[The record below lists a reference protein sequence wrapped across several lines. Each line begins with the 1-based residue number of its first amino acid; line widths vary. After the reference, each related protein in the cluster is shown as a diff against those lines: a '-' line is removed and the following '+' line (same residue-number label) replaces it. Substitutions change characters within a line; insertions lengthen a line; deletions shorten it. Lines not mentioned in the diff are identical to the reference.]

1 MRREKIPRRMAGLI
15 ACGERKSRQ
24 SAAKVSQIQGIQ
36 HICSRPGLFWNGAG
50 RPVKPTGSHT
60 VVPPTSDWAKGKM
73 AEDTLTTSG
82 IGRHGATRLPSVD
95 VDSFNIEL
103 KDDDGFLGDR
113 ASKGAFRKILDTL
126 RKPLKKNG
134 EDPLGSKS
142 AEAIGKSGLDEA
154 LVGDDIG
161 AAALVHGAIEEF
173 AQELA
178 YVTRRF
184 LKTKGWADTERIV
197 VGGGFRESRVGELA
211 IARTD
216 IILKAEDFK
225 VEMVPIRFDPDD
237 AGLIGCLHLAPSWIF
252 EAHDSIL
259 AVDIGG
265 TNIRCGVVETRWKKA
280 PDLSKASVWKSELW
294 RHADDEPTREGTV
307 KRLVKMLKEL
317 IAAADTE
324 GLKLAPFI
332 GIACPGVINEDGS
345 IEKGA
350 QNLPG
355 NWESSKFNLP
365 TSLVE
370 AIPEIGDHDTAV
382 LMHNDGVAQGL
393 SEVPFMQDV
402 ERWGVL
408 TIGTGLGN
416 ARFTNRRK
424 DKGKS
429 GNDDK
434 DKDEKK
440 DKKSKD

>member
-1 MRREKIPRRMAGLI
+1 
-15 ACGERKSRQ
+15 
-24 SAAKVSQIQGIQ
+24 
-36 HICSRPGLFWNGAG
+36 
-50 RPVKPTGSHT
+50 
-60 VVPPTSDWAKGKM
+60 M
-73 AEDTLTTSG
+73 AEDIIATTG
-82 IGRHGATRLPSVD
+82 IARHGATRLPSVD

-134 EDPLGSKS
+134 DYPLGKKS
-142 AEAIGKSGLDEA
+142 AGEIAKSDLDQA
-154 LVGDDIG
+154 LTGDDIG

-178 YVTRRF
+178 YVTGRF
-184 LKTKGWADTERIV
+184 LKTKAWADTERIV

-211 IARTD
+211 IARAD
-216 IILKAEDFK
+216 IILKAEDFD
-225 VEMVPIRFDPDD
+225 VDLVPIRFHPDE
-237 AGLIGCLHLAPSWIF
+237 AGLIGTLHLAPSWIF

-280 PDLSKASVWKSELW
+280 PDLSKATVWKSELW
-294 RHADDEPTREGTV
+294 RHADDEPTREGAV
-307 KRLVKMLKEL
+307 KRLVKMLKDL
-317 IAAADTE
+317 IAETETE

-332 GIACPGVINEDGS
+332 GIACPGVINGDGS

-365 TSLVE
+365 ASLIE
-370 AIPEIGDHDTAV
+370 GIPEIGDHDTAV
-382 LMHNDGVAQGL
+382 LMHNDSVAQGL

-416 ARFTNRRK
+416 ARFTNRKKENGK
-424 DKGKS
+424 DKAEKKAK
-429 GNDDK
+429 DK
-434 DKDEKK
+434 DDDEKDEKK
-440 DKKSKD
+440 AKKAKA

>member
-1 MRREKIPRRMAGLI
+1 MADDTITTTGI
-15 ACGERKSRQ
+15 A
-24 SAAKVSQIQGIQ
+24 
-36 HICSRPGLFWNGAG
+36 
-50 RPVKPTGSHT
+50 
-60 VVPPTSDWAKGKM
+60 
-73 AEDTLTTSG
+73 
-82 IGRHGATRLPSVD
+82 RHGATRLPSVE

-113 ASKGAFRKILDTL
+113 ASKGAFRKILDEL
-126 RKPLKKNG
+126 RQPLKKNG
-134 EDPLGSKS
+134 DDPLGSKS
-142 AEAIGKSGLDEA
+142 AVAIPKSALDEA

-184 LKTKGWADTERIV
+184 LKTKAWADTERIV

-216 IILKAEDFK
+216 LLLKAEDFK
-225 VEMVPIRFDPDD
+225 VDLVPIRYHPDD
-237 AGLIGCLHLAPSWIF
+237 AGLIGSLHLAPSWIF

-259 AVDIGG
+259 TVDIGG

-280 PDLSKASVWKSELW
+280 PDLSKAAVWESELW
-294 RHADDEPTREGTV
+294 RHADDEPTREGAV
-307 KRLVKMLKEL
+307 KRLVKMLKGL
-317 IAAADTE
+317 ITKAEGE

-345 IEKGA
+345 IAKGA

-365 TSLVE
+365 ASLVE
-370 AIPEIGDHDTAV
+370 AIPEIGRHDTAV
-382 LMHNDGVAQGL
+382 LMHNDGVVQGL

-402 ERWGVL
+402 DHWGVL

-424 DKGKS
+424 EKDKK
-429 GNDDK
+429 DK
-434 DKDEKK
+434 DKDDKK
-440 DKKSKD
+440 DKDKDKDKKNRD